1 MTSTNSTNSTTR
13 AQGRADSGV
22 PAGPGAHAGH
32 DTRTARPPRRRRLR
46 SGTVV
51 LGGVGLLAAT
61 LAACG
66 SDPDKRCV
74 DPVSYDV
81 LPDSKCRSGGS
92 TGTGGAG
99 GGGGG
104 KYYYG
109 GTVSDG
115 KVNGGSFDKSAVSRG
130 GFGKSGS
137 GGG

>member
-1 MTSTNSTNSTTR
+1 M
-13 AQGRADSGV
+13 A
-22 PAGPGAHAGH
+22 
-32 DTRTARPPRRRRLR
+32 RRRLR

-51 LGGVGLLAAT
+51 IGGMGLLAAA

-74 DPVSYDV
+74 DPVSHDV
-81 LPDSKCRSGGS
+81 LPDYKCQKNSSGSGG
-92 TGTGGAG
+92 GGG

-115 KVNGGSFDKSAVSRG
+115 KISGGSFDKSAVSRG

>member
-1 MTSTNSTNSTTR
+1 M
-13 AQGRADSGV
+13 V
-22 PAGPGAHAGH
+22 I
-32 DTRTARPPRRRRLR
+32 
-46 SGTVV
+46 
-51 LGGVGLLAAT
+51 GGMGLLAAT

-74 DPVSYDV
+74 DPLSYDV
-81 LPDSKCRSGGS
+81 LPDYKCGQDSGKSGS
-92 TGTGGAG
+92 

-115 KVNGGSFDKSAVSRG
+115 KVTGGSFDKSAVSRG
-130 GFGKSGS
+130 GFGTSGS

>member
-1 MTSTNSTNSTTR
+1 M
-13 AQGRADSGV
+13 G
-22 PAGPGAHAGH
+22 
-32 DTRTARPPRRRRLR
+32 RRRLR
-46 SGTVV
+46 SGTVL
-51 LGGVGLLAAT
+51 LGGVGLLAAS

-66 SDPDKRCV
+66 SEPDKRCA
-74 DPVSYDV
+74 DPVSREI
-81 LPDSKCRSGGS
+81 LPDSRCKSGSSGS
-92 TGTGGAG
+92 

-115 KVNGGSFDKSAVSRG
+115 KVSGGSFDKSAVKRG

>member
-1 MTSTNSTNSTTR
+1 
-13 AQGRADSGV
+13 
-22 PAGPGAHAGH
+22 
-32 DTRTARPPRRRRLR
+32 
-46 SGTVV
+46 VV
-51 LGGVGLLAAT
+51 IGGMGLLAAT

-81 LPDSKCRSGGS
+81 LPDYKCRQENGNGGS
-92 TGTGGAG
+92 
-99 GGGGG
+99 GGGG

-115 KVNGGSFDKSAVSRG
+115 KVTGGSFDKSAVSRG

>member
-1 MTSTNSTNSTTR
+1 M
-13 AQGRADSGV
+13 A
-22 PAGPGAHAGH
+22 
-32 DTRTARPPRRRRLR
+32 RRRLR

-51 LGGVGLLAAT
+51 IGGMGLLAAT

-81 LPDSKCRSGGS
+81 LPDYKCRQDGGGTSGS
-92 TGTGGAG
+92 

-109 GTVSDG
+109 GTLSDG
-115 KVNGGSFDKSAVSRG
+115 KVSGGSFDKSAVSRG

>member
-1 MTSTNSTNSTTR
+1 M
-13 AQGRADSGV
+13 
-22 PAGPGAHAGH
+22 
-32 DTRTARPPRRRRLR
+32 ARRKLR

-51 LGGVGLLAAT
+51 IGGMGLLAAA

-81 LPDSKCRSGGS
+81 LPDYKCRKSD
-92 TGTGGAG
+92 GAG
-99 GGGGG
+99 GSGGGSGGG

-109 GTVSDG
+109 GSVSDG
-115 KVNGGSFDKSAVSRG
+115 KVSGGSFDKSAVSRG